1 MVAQQP
7 LEMILVRQLAS
18 YLAVPIWVTDQVG
31 NLIYYNEPAELLLGM
46 SFEDAGPIDAE
57 RIPDMF
63 RATALDG
70 TPLAAGDLP
79 LSMALSTKA
88 PAHGS
93 LRFSGLDGAT
103 RAIEVTA
110 IPITGQGERF
120 LGVMV
125 TFWEIGD

>member
-1 MVAQQP
+1 MAQQP

-31 NLIYYNEPAELLLGM
+31 NLVYYNEPAEVLLGM
-46 SFEDAGPIDAE
+46 SFEDAGPINAE

-70 TPLAAGDLP
+70 TPLPAEELT
-79 LSMALSTKA
+79 LSVALSTRA

-93 LRFSGLDGAT
+93 LRFSGLDGVS
-103 RAIEVTA
+103 RAVEVTA

-120 LGVMV
+120 LGAMV